1 MLFNSYYF
9 IFLFL
14 PLSLIGYYFLNYV
27 NLYRLAGIYLT
38 GMSLWFYG
46 YFNVSYL
53 PILIG
58 SIIANFLLAKW
69 MAHFSERRA
78 LKKSVLIFGICANV
92 AVIFYFKYFHFF
104 LDNMN
109 VLFRTNFTLKNIL
122 LPLGISFFTFQ
133 QISFLVD
140 SYRGETGDYTF
151 DEYALFVSFFPQ
163 LVAGPVVLHRET
175 IPQFRDPAK
184 RRILY
189 ASFSKGMYVFSLGL
203 FKKVIIADTFGR
215 AVDYGFPA
223 ISSLNTLEAFIVSL
237 CYMFQLYFDFSGY
250 CDMAVG
256 LGSLFNITLPQN
268 FNSPYKAASITEF
281 WERWHM
287 SLTRFLR
294 TYVYFPLGGSR
305 KGKLRTYGNIMIVYL
320 VSGIWHG
327 ANWTFIV
334 WGILHGLCS
343 CLNRI
348 FSRQWYRLCKPI
360 RWFATFLTVDL
371 LTIFFRADNLTM
383 AKTFFRRLFRFTGF
397 SLRPELTECFRLE
410 EFIFPEKRIPL
421 LQSFHA
427 DFGGLYL
434 WLFLSAAFLIVL
446 LFKNNGET
454 DFKPTP
460 GRSLVTVLCML
471 WSVLSFEGISTFLY
485 FNF

>member
-14 PLSLIGYYFLNYV
+14 PIALIGYYALNYV
-27 NLYRLAGIYLT
+27 NLYRAAGIYLI

-46 YFNVSYL
+46 YFNISYL
-53 PILIG
+53 LILIG
-58 SIIANFLLAKW
+58 SIIANFFFAKL
-69 MAHFSERRA
+69 MTYFSGKPS
-78 LKKSVLIFGICANV
+78 LQKSILIFGICANI
-92 AVIFYFKYFHFF
+92 AVIFTFKYFNFF
-104 LDNMN
+104 LENIN
-109 VLFRTNFTLKNIL
+109 ALFQTSFIPKNIL

-140 SYRGETGDYTF
+140 SCRGETKDYTF

-163 LVAGPVVLHRET
+163 LIAGPVVLHKET
-175 IPQFRDPAK
+175 IPQFRDLKK

-189 ASFSKGMYVFSLGL
+189 PNFSKGMYLFALGL
-203 FKKVIIADTFGR
+203 FKKMIIADTFGR
-215 AVDYGFPA
+215 AADYGFPA
-223 ISSLNTLEAFIVSL
+223 VLSLNTLEAFIVSL

-250 CDMAVG
+250 CDMAAG
-256 LGSLFNITLPQN
+256 LGYLFNITLPQN
-268 FNSPYKAASITEF
+268 FNSPYKAASIIEF

-294 TYVYFPLGGSR
+294 TYIYFPLGGNR
-305 KGKLRTYGNIMIVYL
+305 KGRFRTYVNIMTVYL

-348 FSRQWYRLCKPI
+348 FLRQWMKLCKPI
-360 RWFATFLTVDL
+360 RWLITFLTVDL
-371 LTIFFRADNLTM
+371 LTIFFRADHLIT
-383 AKTFFRRLFRFTGF
+383 AKNFFRRLFRFTGF
-397 SLRPELTECFRLE
+397 SLRPELTDCFRLQ
-410 EFIFPEKRIPL
+410 EFIFLEKHIPL
-421 LQSFHA
+421 LQSLQTHFA
-427 DFGGLYL
+427 GLYL
-434 WLFLSAAFLIVL
+434 WLFLLAAFLVVL
-446 LFKNNGET
+446 FLKNSDET

-471 WSVLSFEGISTFLY
+471 WSILSLEGISTFLY